1 MKAPA
6 GILPNAAVAVAAAF
20 WGLWWLPVRWLDR
33 SGLPGDWATLALN
46 ASALAILMPYL
57 WTRRRWLARAGVGL
71 WLAGLLYG
79 VMMALWNHALIVG
92 EVVRVVLLFC
102 LAPIWS
108 TLLALFI
115 LRARIGPMRALS
127 IVLGLAGAA
136 VILGFEGGVP
146 MPRSEGDW
154 FGLVAGLVFAF
165 SATFAR
171 ESGAGGGFEMT
182 ILSFAGGMLFG
193 LLLAMLSP
201 VAPTGREMLEAIPLA
216 VAIALCGMLPITWL
230 VLLGAT
236 HLDPGRVSILLL
248 LEVAASAISAAIL
261 TDEPFGWRETIG
273 CVMILLAGLAEAASA
288 QSESEP

>member
-92 EVVRVVLLFC
+92 EVVRVVLLFY

-230 VLLGAT
+230 VLWGAT

>member
-1 MKAPA
+1 VKAPV

-46 ASALAILMPYL
+46 ASALAILIPYL

-71 WLAGLLYG
+71 WLGGLLYG

-92 EVVRVVLLFC
+92 EVVRVVLLFY

-171 ESGAGGGFEMT
+171 DSGAGGGFEMT

-230 VLLGAT
+230 VLWGAT

>member
-1 MKAPA
+1 VKAPA

-92 EVVRVVLLFC
+92 EVVRVVLLFY

-273 CVMILLAGLAEAASA
+273 CVMILLAGLAEAAST

>member
-1 MKAPA
+1 VKPPA
-6 GILPNAAVAVAAAF
+6 AIWPNTAVAGAAIL
-20 WGLWWLPVRWLDR
+20 WGLWWLPLRWLDR

-46 ASALAILMPYL
+46 AAALAVLVPYL
-57 WTRRRWLARAGVGL
+57 WTRRRWFRRAGIGL
-71 WLAGLLYG
+71 VLGGLLYG

-92 EVVRVVLLFC
+92 EVVRVVLLFY

-108 TLLALFI
+108 TLLALFV

-136 VILGFEGGVP
+136 VILGFEGGLP

-154 FGLVAGLVFAF
+154 FGLIAGIVFAF

-171 ESGAGGGFEMT
+171 DSGAGAGFEMT
-182 ILSFAGGMLFG
+182 VFSFAGGMLFG
-193 LLLAMLSP
+193 LLLTVMSP
-201 VAPTGREMLEAIPLA
+201 VTPTGREMLEAIPLA

-230 VLLGAT
+230 VLWGAT

-248 LEVAASAISAAIL
+248 LDVVASAISASIL
-261 TDEPFGWRETIG
+261 TDEPFGWRETTG
-273 CVMILLAGLAEAASA
+273 CVMILFAGLAEATPWPADA
-288 QSESEP
+288 AD

>member
-1 MKAPA
+1 VKAPA

-92 EVVRVVLLFC
+92 EVVRVVLLFY

>member
-6 GILPNAAVAVAAAF
+6 GILPNAAVAVAATF

-92 EVVRVVLLFC
+92 EVVRVVLLFY

-230 VLLGAT
+230 VLWGAT

>member
-1 MKAPA
+1 VKAPV

-57 WTRRRWLARAGVGL
+57 WTRRRWLARAGGGL
-71 WLAGLLYG
+71 WLGGLLYG

-92 EVVRVVLLFC
+92 EVVRVVLLFY

-136 VILGFEGGVP
+136 VILGFQGGVP

-201 VAPTGREMLEAIPLA
+201 AAPTGREMLEAIPLA

-230 VLLGAT
+230 VLWGAT

>member
-46 ASALAILMPYL
+46 AAALAILMPYL

-92 EVVRVVLLFC
+92 EVVRVVLLFY

-230 VLLGAT
+230 VLWSAT